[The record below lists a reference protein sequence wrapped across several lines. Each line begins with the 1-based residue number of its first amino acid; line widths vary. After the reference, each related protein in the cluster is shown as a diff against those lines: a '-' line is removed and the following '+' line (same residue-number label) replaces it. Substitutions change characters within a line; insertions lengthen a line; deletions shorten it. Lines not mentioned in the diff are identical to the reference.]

1 MSIILLTSPGGA
13 PGLTTTALGLALT
26 WPRDVV
32 LVDADPCPGHVIE
45 SGYLTGR
52 IPPRPGLIG
61 LATAF
66 RDGADPVQTMWEETI
81 PLPHDSGDRMVRL
94 LSGYGHLG
102 QAFLMGAA
110 WSSLA
115 SAMIDL
121 GQAGVDVIVDAG
133 RLGPETLPGS
143 LVSRASLI
151 GIVTGSRL
159 RQLAGLSMR
168 AEEVEAMSSATTG
181 TVGLVIVGPGRP
193 YNSREIGHQFGLPVF
208 GDVVFNAHAAAV
220 LSDGEPAGKR
230 WLRGRYVTSMQS
242 MAESMRERICRAD
255 QAITGPEILSTSAMG
270 VAS

>member
-102 QAFLMGAA
+102 QASLMGAA
-110 WSSLA
+110 WSSLV
-115 SAMIDL
+115 SAMIEL

-133 RLGPETLPGS
+133 RLGPEALPSS

-159 RQLAGLSMR
+159 RQLAGLSM
-168 AEEVEAMSSATTG
+168 SC
-181 TVGLVIVGPGRP
+181 LL
-193 YNSREIGHQFGLPVF
+193 Y
-208 GDVVFNAHAAAV
+208 
-220 LSDGEPAGKR
+220 
-230 WLRGRYVTSMQS
+230 TSPS
-242 MAESMRERICRAD
+242 PRD
-255 QAITGPEILSTSAMG
+255 
-270 VAS
+270 

>member
-1 MSIILLTSPGGA
+1 
-13 PGLTTTALGLALT
+13 
-26 WPRDVV
+26 
-32 LVDADPCPGHVIE
+32 
-45 SGYLTGR
+45 
-52 IPPRPGLIG
+52 
-61 LATAF
+61 
-66 RDGADPVQTMWEETI
+66 
-81 PLPHDSGDRMVRL
+81 
-94 LSGYGHLG
+94 
-102 QAFLMGAA
+102 MGAA
-110 WSSLA
+110 WSSLV
-115 SAMIDL
+115 SAMIEL

-133 RLGPETLPGS
+133 RLGPEALPSS

-181 TVGLVIVGPGRP
+181 TVGLVVVGPGRP

-208 GDVVFNAHAAAV
+208 GDIVFDAHAAAV

-230 WLRGRYVTSMQS
+230 WYVTSMQS